1 MQNAVIRTEKTWG
14 VQSVGPR
21 PGESHL
27 QHGAPGLGPPLF
39 CVAHGET
46 GLSLSFQKPLV
57 LLPSTQAAASLGQYG
72 ASRSHAYLPTFNGEL
87 GPQCHPCLTE
97 LRTKNGKSGW
107 AHLPWGCPQVSD
119 FGSLAGRAFRS
130 SSPFCTAESPCCE
143 TGWDAGASKL
153 SCFSNC
159 PCSST

>member
-46 GLSLSFQKPLV
+46 GLSLSFRKPLV

-97 LRTKNGKSGW
+97 LRNKEWEIWLGPPSLGMSTGLRFR
-107 AHLPWGCPQVSD
+107 LPCWPSLPQLQSILHC
-119 FGSLAGRAFRS
+119 GESL
-130 SSPFCTAESPCCE
+130 
-143 TGWDAGASKL
+143 L
-153 SCFSNC
+153 
-159 PCSST
+159 

>member
-1 MQNAVIRTEKTWG
+1 MGGSECGTEAWG
-14 VQSVGPR
+14 SR
-21 PGESHL
+21 L

-46 GLSLSFQKPLV
+46 GLSLSFRKPLV

-97 LRTKNGKSGW
+97 LRNKEWEIWLGPPSLGMSTGLRFQLPCW
-107 AHLPWGCPQVSD
+107 ASLPRLQSI
-119 FGSLAGRAFRS
+119 
-130 SSPFCTAESPCCE
+130 CTAESPCCE